1 MVEGGDSSGQPR
13 QPPSQTVIETVAETE
28 GVQPAE
34 LSPPQYESLHAVV
47 DPTAL
52 DALFADRPNGMT
64 RPRGTTSFTFCGYH
78 VTIGRDGA
86 VTLEESTEPAD

>member
-1 MVEGGDSSGQPR
+1 MVEGGDSSKQSGR
-13 QPPSQTVIETVAETE
+13 SPSQTVIETVAETE
-28 GVQPAE
+28 GIQPAE

-52 DALFADRPNGMT
+52 DALFADRPNGMM
-64 RPRGTTSFTFCGYH
+64 RPRGTVSFTFCDYH

-86 VTLEESTEPAD
+86 VTLEESTGPAD